1 MRRTGICGATETILL
16 DRSYAGPLTFVDALI
31 AAGCEVGGDAAV
43 AAISPHV
50 TPASAID
57 WDCEYL
63 DAIVSV
69 AMVDGIAGALAHI
82 DAPSSRHTDAIVTQD
97 AAVAARFLAEVDSA
111 IAMHHAPHQFAD
123 GGEFGPGAED
133 GSAHG
138 SLYTAAHL
146 APERLQ

>member
-1 MRRTGICGATETILL
+1 MRRTGICGATETILI
-16 DRSYAGPLTFVDALI
+16 DRAYAAPRTIVDALI
-31 AAGCEVGGDAAV
+31 AAGCEVRGDAAV

-82 DAPSSRHTDAIVTQD
+82 DAHSSRHTEALVTQD
-97 AAVAARFLAEVDSA
+97 AAVAERFLAERSEESR
-111 IAMHHAPHQFAD
+111 
-123 GGEFGPGAED
+123 GGKEGGRQ
-133 GSAHG
+133 G
-138 SLYTAAHL
+138 
-146 APERLQ
+146 